1 MSTPIR
7 FAISFASAVALATLS
22 VAPAFA
28 DDKKVEETTTT
39 TTTTQ
44 GTISQGGS
52 PGTIV
57 IKSSESA
64 APITVTKTTTYVDEN
79 GNPVKVETV
88 KSGEPVTVY
97 YDESGGKATAT
108 KVVVKKRTMTKDDD

>member
-7 FAISFASAVALATLS
+7 FASSLACAVALATLS
-22 VAPAFA
+22 VASAFA

-39 TTTTQ
+39 TTTTTQ
-44 GTISQGGS
+44 GTISGA

-57 IKSSESA
+57 IKSTDMPS
-64 APITVTKTTTYVDEN
+64 PIVVSKTTTYVDEN
-79 GNPVKVETV
+79 GNPVRVETV

-108 KVVVKKRTMTKDDD
+108 KVVVHKRVTKEDD

>member
-7 FAISFASAVALATLS
+7 FASSLACAVALATLS

-39 TTTTQ
+39 TTTTTTQ
-44 GTISQGGS
+44 GTISGA
-52 PGTIV
+52 PGTMV
-57 IKSSESA
+57 IKSTDMPN
-64 APITVTKTTTYVDEN
+64 PIVVSKTTTYVDEN
-79 GNPVKVETV
+79 GNPVRVETV

-108 KVVVKKRTMTKDDD
+108 KVVVHKRVTKEDD